1 MEKSNCLM
9 LTVTL
14 ETGIDLDAVFKEEDL
29 VDSGVQYDHHIT
41 IFYEEGDK
49 IYGDFTEDCKQFL
62 GKSEFDTFQEFLNG
76 DDLFFPTMEEFDLSC
91 FENSEYDVVILEL
104 KDNEIKRV
112 LNKLNKGF
120 SEKYNIQSDYPI
132 YTPHVTLAYVKK
144 GLGKKYLESQLLKLV
159 LKPSQIRFDDLFI
172 SYGIDDN
179 YNQIAITNYHTLE
192 RHFRLENIKREQLR
206 NEKR

>member
-1 MEKSNCLM
+1 MEKSNCLL

-29 VDSGVQYDHHIT
+29 VDSGVENDHHIT
-41 IFYEEGDK
+41 IFYDRGDK

-62 GKSEFDTFQEFLNG
+62 GKSEFDTFQEFLSG
-76 DDLFFPTMEEFDLSC
+76 EDLFFPTMKEFELSC
-91 FENSEYDVVILEL
+91 FENNNDYDVVILEL

-112 LNKLNKGF
+112 LSKLNKGF
-120 SEKYNIQSDYPI
+120 SEKYNIQSDYPV
-132 YTPHVTLAYVKK
+132 YTPHVTLAYVGK
-144 GLGKKYLESQLLKLV
+144 GNGKKYLESQQLQLV

-179 YNQIAITNYHTLE
+179 YH
-192 RHFRLENIKREQLR
+192 
-206 NEKR
+206 